1 MVVAASP
8 ITESSIRL
16 GRPAAA
22 VLAACV
28 MAMPPSAAASNELV
42 EVSITRDGPR
52 LVMIFKTSGVPPEPV
67 LIRREGAVEGHLPGV
82 SPAAEGCFL
91 DFSGTAVKGFQF
103 RRDGDGLSFSLELH
117 RAPSGLQ
124 VKRETGQLL
133 LQLAEAT
140 DDGGWANLPTRPQ
153 PGAGDG
159 PQPVSAV
166 ESSSSP
172 SPHLTAGWPLGSWEP
187 RGGIPAAVAIIL
199 LVQSALASALA
210 VLALRRRVGAGV
222 LTDGAAPELEDL
234 RRKMARDLQQ
244 LQKLRGP

>member
-1 MVVAASP
+1 MAVAASP

-67 LIRREGAVEGHLPGV
+67 LIRRQEAVEGHLPGV
-82 SPAAEGCFL
+82 TPAAEGCLL
-91 DFSGTAVKGFQF
+91 DFAGTAVKGFQF

-140 DDGGWANLPTRPQ
+140 DDGGWADSSARRQ
-153 PGAGDG
+153 PGAGEG
-159 PQPVSAV
+159 RQPVSTV
-166 ESSSSP
+166 DSNSSP
-172 SPHLTAGWPLGSWEP
+172 SPHLTAGWPLGSWWH
-187 RGGIPAAVAIIL
+187 GGGVPAAVAIIL
-199 LVQSALASALA
+199 LVQSALASTLA

-222 LTDGAAPELEDL
+222 LPDGAAPELEDL
-234 RRKMARDLQQ
+234 RRRMERDLQR
-244 LQKLRGP
+244 LQELREP